1 VTELKIA
8 EIYSH
13 LNGQEYLEARK
24 PDLWAEIQSVILGV
38 DASKCFTKISKE
50 VRKEGRTLYS
60 PTDLNKAFSAGF
72 SACSPPW
79 KSMEIYYWVCSDA
92 EVNRKIAELPAKEQ
106 KKLIEEAGFTPR
118 QTSNQVD
125 FVKDGV
131 AVEVQFGKYSF
142 VAHDLFVKHMTF
154 FSMGRIKVGIEVLPM
169 KALSD
174 EMSSGPTFYEKD
186 LNNLVRQG
194 RSTPAVPLV
203 LIGIDL

>member
-1 VTELKIA
+1 MRIA

-24 PDLWAEIQSVILGV
+24 PHLWAEITRVIERV
-38 DASKCFTKISKE
+38 DSSSCFTKVSKE
-50 VRKEGRTLYS
+50 ERKQGRTLYS
-60 PTDLNKAFSAGF
+60 PTALNAAFVDGF
-72 SACSPPW
+72 GACSPPW
-79 KSMEIYYWVCSDA
+79 RELRVGYWVCSDA
-92 EVNRKIAELPAKEQ
+92 EVNRKIAELEPTAQ
-106 KKLIEEAGFTPR
+106 KKVIKDAGLVPR
-118 QTSNQVD
+118 RTSNQVD
-125 FVKDGV
+125 FVKEGV

-154 FSMGRIKVGIEVLPM
+154 FSMGQIKVGIEVLPM
-169 KALSD
+169 KTLSD

-203 LIGIDL
+203 LIGVDL

>member
-1 VTELKIA
+1 LKIV

-13 LNGQEYLEARK
+13 LNGLEYLKARK
-24 PDLWAEIQSVILGV
+24 PHLWEEITNVIQGV
-38 DASKCFTKISKE
+38 DASSCFTKVSKE
-50 VRKEGRTLYS
+50 VRKQGRTVYS
-60 PTDLNKAFSAGF
+60 PTDLNKAFVAGF
-72 SACSPPW
+72 AACSPPW
-79 KSMEIYYWVCSDA
+79 RSLEVYYWVCTDP
-92 EVNRKIAELPAKEQ
+92 EINRKIAEMPAAEQ
-106 KKLIEEAGFTPR
+106 KNAIEAAGLVPR

-125 FVKDGV
+125 FVKETA

-154 FSMGRIKVGIEVLPM
+154 FSMGRIKVGIEILPM
-169 KALSD
+169 KTLSD

-203 LIGIDL
+203 LIGVDL

>member
-1 VTELKIA
+1 MKIA

-24 PDLWAEIQSVILGV
+24 PHLWTEIQTVVQGI
-38 DASKCFTKISKE
+38 DASKCFTKVSKE
-50 VRKEGRTLYS
+50 ARKQGQTVYS
-60 PTDLNKAFSAGF
+60 PTDLNKAFVQGF

-79 KSMEIYYWVCSDA
+79 TSMEVYYWVCSDA
-92 EVNRKIAELPAKEQ
+92 EVNRKIAELPAKDQ
-106 KKLIEEAGFTPR
+106 KKVIEEAGFVPR
-118 QTSNQVD
+118 RTSNQVD
-125 FVKDGV
+125 FVKDTV

-154 FSMGRIKVGIEVLPM
+154 FSLGRIKVGVEILPV

-174 EMSSGPTFYEKD
+174 QMSSGPTFYEKD

-194 RSTPAVPLV
+194 RSTPAVPLI
-203 LIGIDL
+203 LIGIDV

>member
-1 VTELKIA
+1 MKIV

-13 LNGQEYLEARK
+13 LNGLEYLEARK
-24 PDLWAEIQSVILGV
+24 PHLWEEIANVIQGV
-38 DASKCFTKISKE
+38 DASSCFTKVSKE
-50 VRKEGRTLYS
+50 VRKQGRTVYS
-60 PTDLNKAFSAGF
+60 PKALNKAFDLGF
-72 SACSPPW
+72 QSCTPPW
-79 KSMEIYYWVCSDA
+79 EQMRARYWVCSDP
-92 EVNRKIAELPAKEQ
+92 EINRKIAEMTAGEQ
-106 KKLIEEAGFTPR
+106 KKVIAAAGLVPR

-125 FVKDGV
+125 FVKETA

-154 FSMGRIKVGIEVLPM
+154 FSMGRIKVGIEILPM
-169 KALSD
+169 KTLSD

-203 LIGIDL
+203 LIGVDL

>member
-1 VTELKIA
+1 MKIV

-13 LNGQEYLEARK
+13 LNGLEYLEARK
-24 PDLWAEIQSVILGV
+24 PHLWSEVTTIIDSV
-38 DASKCFTKISKE
+38 DASSCFTKVSKE
-50 VRKEGRTLYS
+50 VRKRGRTVYS
-60 PTDLNKAFSAGF
+60 PTDLNRAFAAGF
-72 SACSPPW
+72 AACSPPW
-79 KSMEIYYWVCSDA
+79 LSLEIYYWVCSKA
-92 EVNRKIAELPAKEQ
+92 EINRKITELPAAEQ
-106 KKLIEEAGFTPR
+106 KKTIEAAGLVPR

-125 FVKDGV
+125 FVKETV

-154 FSMGRIKVGIEVLPM
+154 FSIGRIEVGIEILPM
-169 KALSD
+169 KTLSD

-203 LIGIDL
+203 LIGVDS